1 MYSGLRYLSLSV
13 QSLER
18 WCIVLAIRKLRK
30 TIALVTAMTLAASA
44 VPSIS
49 HSTEAGTETGTEAG
63 TETGAEDTGET
74 AEGTDESGEGGAAG
88 QEGEGNTIKDDGEVV
103 QKGALG
109 KVDKK
114 DWITIKDYEFITEN
128 DSYKMY
134 FYKPRLS
141 IMLEDKKTGK
151 YIESTLSDEKDDG
164 NSNATWNYY
173 MKSGIVITAI
183 VGTNST
189 YQVDLFNTP
198 NTIQYKKINNGLSA
212 TIYYTD
218 YKFGLT
224 VDITLEGD
232 DLVVNIPDDYIVEEK
247 EDTYIGT
254 VSVFPFM
261 GYSFLDDRE
270 GYMLIPDGNGALI
283 NLDNKEG
290 RYVTGYSQMIYGSD
304 AGFRDASTKEYL
316 WDDYD
321 MSRDAN
327 KVLAP
332 VFGMAH
338 TDEQTGYIAV
348 VEDGYQ
354 RASIEAHPNG
364 VMVNYNRCFAKF
376 LLRDVFNQP
385 LNNSESGRNI
395 ERVEEDRTH
404 LDMKVRYMLL
414 SGEDA
419 DYSAMAVRYRNY
431 LLDTGAITKKDSSY
445 NTRVDFLGTD
455 REEFLFGTRAV
466 TVTTVENIEKMYGEL
481 KGKGVQSLLSVYKGW
496 QKGGLY
502 NVPITKY
509 KADSHIGGTSKLT
522 DLIKEADGYNY
533 HVYLYNDALRL
544 NPDTSRMTFDM
555 IKQINK
561 RTFKEW
567 EWAEV
572 YKTFYYLTPNKTTS
586 DLEKFVS
593 SYTKDGVSN
602 LAIGGI
608 SNTLYSYSYKSRYY
622 SKLDTQDKYAK
633 LLKSVDDK
641 TNLVLEEPVSYLWKN
656 TDAFLDMP
664 LGSSD
669 YMYVNQE
676 VPFMSMVLK
685 GIIPM
690 YSDYV
695 NFEANKQ
702 EFFLQMV
709 EAGVYPSFYLTY
721 ENSSKL
727 LYTNS
732 SNLFST
738 EYDTYKDTIAQY
750 DKELRKINEV
760 TADALIIDNEKLDNG
775 VTVVT
780 YDNGAKVYVNY
791 SEEAQTVGNVTVNAM
806 SYKAGEPNE

>member
-1 MYSGLRYLSLSV
+1 M
-13 QSLER
+13 
-18 WCIVLAIRKLRK
+18 AIRKLKK

-63 TETGAEDTGET
+63 TETGTEDTADGGT
-74 AEGTDESGEGGAAG
+74 EGTDSSIAGEEGGASG
-88 QEGEGNTIKDDGEVV
+88 QEGEGNTVQADGEVV

-109 KVDKK
+109 KIDKK
-114 DWITIKDYEFITEN
+114 DWITIKDYELITEN
-128 DSYKMY
+128 DIYRMY

-141 IMLEDKKTGK
+141 IMLENKETGK
-151 YIESTLSDEKDDG
+151 IIESTLSDEKDDG

-183 VGTNST
+183 IGTNST

-198 NTIQYKKINNGLSA
+198 NTIDVTKIDNGLSA
-212 TIYYTD
+212 KIYYSE
-218 YKFGLT
+218 YQFGLT
-224 VDITLEGD
+224 VDITLEGE

-247 EDTYIGT
+247 ADTFIGT

-290 RYVTGYSQMIYGSD
+290 RYVTGYSQMIYGAD
-304 AGFRDASTKEYL
+304 AGFRDSTTKEYL
-316 WDDYD
+316 NLGFDID

-332 VFGMAH
+332 IFGMAH
-338 TDEQTGYIAV
+338 TDEKTGYLAV

-376 LLRDVFNQP
+376 LLRDVYNQP

-395 ERVEEDRTH
+395 DRTEEDRTH
-404 LDMKVRYMLL
+404 INMKVRYMLL
-414 SGEDA
+414 SGDNA
-419 DYSAMAVRYRNY
+419 NYSAMAVKYRNY
-431 LLDTGAITKKDSSY
+431 LLDNGMITKKDTAY

-466 TVTTVENIEKMYGEL
+466 TVTRVSDIEKMYGEL
-481 KGKGVQSLLSVYKGW
+481 KGKGVQSLLTVYKGW

-561 RTFKEW
+561 RTFKEE

-572 YKTFYYLTPNKTTS
+572 YKTFYYLTPNKTVS
-586 DLEKFVS
+586 DLDKFVS
-593 SYTKDGVSN
+593 SYTSDGVSN
-602 LAIGGI
+602 LAVSGI

-622 SKLDTQDKYAK
+622 SKLDTQDKYSK
-633 LLKSVDDK
+633 LLKSIDDK
-641 TNLVLEEPVSYLWKN
+641 TNLLLEEPVSYLWNN

-669 YMYVNQE
+669 YMYVDEE

-702 EFFLQMV
+702 EFLLQMV

-727 LYTNS
+727 VYTNS

-750 DKELRKINEV
+750 DKDLRKVSEV
-760 TADALIIDNEKLDNG
+760 TANALIVSNEKLDNG

-791 SEEAQTVGNVTVNAM
+791 SEEAQTVGNVTVDAM
-806 SYKAGEPNE
+806 SYKAGEANE

>member
-1 MYSGLRYLSLSV
+1 M
-13 QSLER
+13 
-18 WCIVLAIRKLRK
+18 AIRKLRK

-63 TETGAEDTGET
+63 TETGTEDTGET
-74 AEGTDESGEGGAAG
+74 AEGTEEGGESGAAG

-151 YIESTLSDEKDDG
+151 FIESTLSDEKDDG

-212 TIYYTD
+212 TVYYTD

-247 EDTYIGT
+247 ENTYIGT

-261 GYSFLDDRE
+261 GYSFLDDKK

-290 RYVTGYSQMIYGSD
+290 RYVTGYSQMVYGQD
-304 AGFRDASTKEYL
+304 AGFRDTSTKEYL
-316 WDDYD
+316 WDEYD

-395 ERVEEDRTH
+395 ERTEEDRTH

-414 SGEDA
+414 SGDDA

-431 LLDTGAITKKDSSY
+431 LLDTGAIAKKDSSY

-586 DLEKFVS
+586 DLNKFVS

-602 LAIGGI
+602 LAVGGI
-608 SNTLYSYSYKSRYY
+608 SNVLYSYSYKSRYY

-669 YMYVNQE
+669 YMYVDQE

-750 DKELRKINEV
+750 DKELRKVSEV

-791 SEEAQTVGNVTVNAM
+791 SEEAQTVDNVTVNAM

>member
-1 MYSGLRYLSLSV
+1 MK
-13 QSLER
+13 
-18 WCIVLAIRKLRK
+18 I
-30 TIALVTAMTLAASA
+30 
-44 VPSIS
+44 
-49 HSTEAGTETGTEAG
+49 
-63 TETGAEDTGET
+63 
-74 AEGTDESGEGGAAG
+74 
-88 QEGEGNTIKDDGEVV
+88 
-103 QKGALG
+103 
-109 KVDKK
+109 
-114 DWITIKDYEFITEN
+114 
-128 DSYKMY
+128 
-134 FYKPRLS
+134 
-141 IMLEDKKTGK
+141 KKTGK
-151 YIESTLSDEKDDG
+151 FIESTLSDEKDDG

-212 TIYYTD
+212 TVYYTD

-247 EDTYIGT
+247 ENTYIGT

-261 GYSFLDDRE
+261 GYSFLDDKK

-290 RYVTGYSQMIYGSD
+290 RYVTGYSQMVYGQD
-304 AGFRDASTKEYL
+304 AGFRDTSTKEYL
-316 WDDYD
+316 WDEYD

-395 ERVEEDRTH
+395 ERTEEDRTH
-404 LDMKVRYMLL
+404 LNMKVRYMLL
-414 SGEDA
+414 SGDDA

-431 LLDTGAITKKDSSY
+431 LLDTGAIAKKDSSY

-586 DLEKFVS
+586 DLNKFVS

-608 SNTLYSYSYKSRYY
+608 SNALYSYSYKSRYY

-669 YMYVNQE
+669 YMYVDQE

-750 DKELRKINEV
+750 DKELRKVNEV

-791 SEEAQTVGNVTVNAM
+791 SEEAQTVDNVTVNAM

>member
-1 MYSGLRYLSLSV
+1 M
-13 QSLER
+13 
-18 WCIVLAIRKLRK
+18 AIRKLKK

-63 TETGAEDTGET
+63 TETGTEDTADGGT
-74 AEGTDESGEGGAAG
+74 EGTDSSIAGEEGGASG
-88 QEGEGNTIKDDGEVV
+88 QEGEGNTVQADGEVV

-109 KVDKK
+109 KIDKK
-114 DWITIKDYEFITEN
+114 DWITIKDYELITEN
-128 DSYKMY
+128 DIYRMY

-141 IMLEDKKTGK
+141 IMLENKETGK
-151 YIESTLSDEKDDG
+151 IIESTLSDEKDDG

-183 VGTNST
+183 IGTNST

-198 NTIQYKKINNGLSA
+198 NTIDVTKIDNGLSA
-212 TIYYTD
+212 KIYYSE
-218 YKFGLT
+218 YQFGLT
-224 VDITLEGD
+224 VDITLEGE

-247 EDTYIGT
+247 ADTFIGT

-290 RYVTGYSQMIYGSD
+290 RYVTGYSQMIYGAD
-304 AGFRDASTKEYL
+304 AGFRDSTTKEYL
-316 WDDYD
+316 NLGFDID

-332 VFGMAH
+332 IFGMAH
-338 TDEQTGYIAV
+338 TDEKTGYLAV

-376 LLRDVFNQP
+376 LLRDVYNQP

-395 ERVEEDRTH
+395 DRTEEDRTH
-404 LDMKVRYMLL
+404 INMKVRYMLL
-414 SGEDA
+414 SGDNA
-419 DYSAMAVRYRNY
+419 NYSAMAVKYRNY
-431 LLDTGAITKKDSSY
+431 LLDNGMITKKDTAY

-466 TVTTVENIEKMYGEL
+466 TVTRVSDIEKMYGEL
-481 KGKGVQSLLSVYKGW
+481 KGKGVQSLLTVYKGW

-533 HVYLYNDALRL
+533 HLYLYNDALRL

-561 RTFKEW
+561 RTFKEE

-572 YKTFYYLTPNKTTS
+572 YKTFYYLTPNKTVS
-586 DLEKFVS
+586 DLDKFVS
-593 SYTKDGVSN
+593 SYTSDGVSN
-602 LAIGGI
+602 LAVGGI

-622 SKLDTQDKYAK
+622 SKLDTQDKYSK
-633 LLKSVDDK
+633 LLKSIDDK
-641 TNLVLEEPVSYLWKN
+641 TNLLLEEPVSYLWNN

-669 YMYVNQE
+669 YMYVDEE

-702 EFFLQMV
+702 EFLLQMV

-738 EYDTYKDTIAQY
+738 EYDTYKDTVAQY
-750 DKELRKINEV
+750 DKDLRKVSEV
-760 TADALIIDNEKLDNG
+760 TANALIVSNEKLDNG

-791 SEEAQTVGNVTVNAM
+791 SEEAQTVGNVTVDAM
-806 SYKAGEPNE
+806 SYKAGEANE

>member
-1 MYSGLRYLSLSV
+1 M
-13 QSLER
+13 
-18 WCIVLAIRKLRK
+18 AIRKLRK

-88 QEGEGNTIKDDGEVV
+88 QESDGNTIKEDGEVV

-128 DSYKMY
+128 DTYKMY

-141 IMLEDKKTGK
+141 IMLENKETGK
-151 YIESTLSDEKDDG
+151 FIESTLSDEKDDG

-198 NTIQYKKINNGLSA
+198 NTIQYKKIDNGLSA

-247 EDTYIGT
+247 EETYIGT

-304 AGFRDASTKEYL
+304 AGFRDTTTKEYL
-316 WDDYD
+316 NLGFDID
-321 MSRDAN
+321 MSRNAN

-395 ERVEEDRTH
+395 ERAEEDRTH
-404 LDMKVRYMLL
+404 INMKVRYMLL
-414 SGEDA
+414 SGDDA

-431 LLDTGAITKKDSSY
+431 LLDTGAITKKDSAY

-544 NPDTSRMTFDM
+544 NPETSRMTFDM

-561 RTFKEW
+561 RTFKEE

-586 DLEKFVS
+586 DLDKFVS
-593 SYTKDGVSN
+593 SYTKNGVSN
-602 LAIGGI
+602 LAVGGI

-669 YMYVNQE
+669 YMYVDQE

-738 EYDTYKDTIAQY
+738 EYNTYKDTIAQY

>member
-1 MYSGLRYLSLSV
+1 M
-13 QSLER
+13 
-18 WCIVLAIRKLRK
+18 AIKKLRK

-63 TETGAEDTGET
+63 TETGTEDTGET
-74 AEGTDESGEGGAAG
+74 AEGTEEGGESGAAG
-88 QEGEGNTIKDDGEVV
+88 QEGEGNTVKDDGEVV

-151 YIESTLSDEKDDG
+151 FIESTLSDEKDDG

-198 NTIQYKKINNGLSA
+198 NTIQYKKIDNGLSA
-212 TIYYTD
+212 TVYYTD

-247 EDTYIGT
+247 EETYIGT

-290 RYVTGYSQMIYGSD
+290 RYVTGYSQMIYGQD
-304 AGFRDASTKEYL
+304 AGFRDTSTKEYL
-316 WDDYD
+316 NLGFDID
-321 MSRDAN
+321 MSRNAN

-395 ERVEEDRTH
+395 ERTEEDRTH

-414 SGEDA
+414 SGDDA

-431 LLDTGAITKKDSSY
+431 LLDTGAITKKDSAY

-522 DLIKEADGYNY
+522 NLIKEADGYNY

-544 NPDTSRMTFDM
+544 NPETSRMTFDM

-561 RTFKEW
+561 RTFKEE

-586 DLEKFVS
+586 DLDKFVS

-602 LAIGGI
+602 LAVGGI
-608 SNTLYSYSYKSRYY
+608 SNVLYSYSYKSRYY

-669 YMYVNQE
+669 YMYVDQE

-750 DKELRKINEV
+750 DKELRKVSEV

-791 SEEAQTVGNVTVNAM
+791 SEEAQTVDNVTVNAM

>member
-247 EDTYIGT
+247 EETYIGT

>member
-1 MYSGLRYLSLSV
+1 M
-13 QSLER
+13 
-18 WCIVLAIRKLRK
+18 AIRKLRK

-49 HSTEAGTETGTEAG
+49 HSTEAGTETDTEAG
-63 TETGAEDTGET
+63 TETGTEDTGET
-74 AEGTDESGEGGAAG
+74 AEGAEEGGESGAAG
-88 QEGEGNTIKDDGEVV
+88 QEGDGNTIKEDGEVV

-128 DSYKMY
+128 DTYKMY

-141 IMLEDKKTGK
+141 IMLENKETGK
-151 YIESTLSDEKDDG
+151 FIESTLSDEKDDG

-212 TIYYTD
+212 TVYYTD

-247 EDTYIGT
+247 EGTYIGT

-316 WDDYD
+316 WDEYD

-338 TDEQTGYIAV
+338 TDEQSGYIAV

-395 ERVEEDRTH
+395 ERTEEDRTH
-404 LDMKVRYMLL
+404 LNMKVRYMLL

-602 LAIGGI
+602 LAVGGI

-633 LLKSVDDK
+633 LLKTVADK

-669 YMYVNQE
+669 YMYVDQE

>member
-1 MYSGLRYLSLSV
+1 M
-13 QSLER
+13 
-18 WCIVLAIRKLRK
+18 AIRKLRK

-63 TETGAEDTGET
+63 TETGTEDTGET
-74 AEGTDESGEGGAAG
+74 AEGTEEVGGSGAAG

-151 YIESTLSDEKDDG
+151 FIESTLSDEKDDG

-212 TIYYTD
+212 TVYYTD

-247 EDTYIGT
+247 ENTYIGT

-261 GYSFLDDRE
+261 GYSFLDDKK

-290 RYVTGYSQMIYGSD
+290 RYVTGYSQMVYGQD
-304 AGFRDASTKEYL
+304 AGFRDTSTKEYL
-316 WDDYD
+316 WDEYD

-395 ERVEEDRTH
+395 ERTEEDRTH
-404 LDMKVRYMLL
+404 LNMKVRYMLL
-414 SGEDA
+414 SGDDA

-431 LLDTGAITKKDSSY
+431 LLDTGAIAKKDSSY

-586 DLEKFVS
+586 DLNKFVS

-608 SNTLYSYSYKSRYY
+608 SNALYSYSYKSRYY

-669 YMYVNQE
+669 YMYVDQE

-750 DKELRKINEV
+750 DKELRKVNEV